1 MVHSPRGVAGGGA
14 SGAKGNQFSHRGQG
28 LEERWGEA
36 EGGGSL
42 AGDQEHVPGRR
53 SSPKEENPKTSWGV
67 QREPRRR
74 QGRSVREGRVRLGT
88 GEPRSGTEARE
99 PFREVASVLV
109 PQFQADA
116 SWGAKTAR
124 RRSPSGPAA
133 TRWDTPGGIRVPAPG
148 S

>member
-1 MVHSPRGVAGGGA
+1 MVHSPRGVARGGA
-14 SGAKGNQFSHRGQG
+14 SGAKGNQFSQRGQG

-36 EGGGSL
+36 EGGGPL
-42 AGDQEHVPGRR
+42 AGDQEHAPRQEILPEGGDPEDVLGM
-53 SSPKEENPKTSWGV
+53 

-116 SWGAKTAR
+116 SRGAKTAR